1 MVNGQMAISRTLWGQ
16 AAIMAV
22 VLSLSGCVT
31 TGRGAV
37 VFSRGLQPGEYESI
51 KKIVVEEAANNGF
64 RELTSEVKP
73 SEFNNWKGQLFFSLK
88 TPNGTDQLFVEFER
102 QASGVVM
109 KMHGAGTRSNPD
121 SAIKAISAR
130 VKPLSN

>member
-1 MVNGQMAISRTLWGQ
+1 MNGRMAISRAVYGL
-16 AAIMAV
+16 AAVMVV
-22 VLSLSGCVT
+22 VLSLSGCIT

-73 SEFNNWKGQLFFSLK
+73 SEFNSWKGQLFFSLK

-121 SAIKAISAR
+121 SAIKAIASR

>member
-1 MVNGQMAISRTLWGQ
+1 MAISRALYGQ

-31 TGRGAV
+31 IGRGAV
-37 VFSRGLQPGEYESI
+37 VFSRGLQPAEYESI

-121 SAIKAISAR
+121 SAIKAIASR

>member
-1 MVNGQMAISRTLWGQ
+1 MIGRMAISRVLYGQ
-16 AAIMAV
+16 AGIMAV

-37 VFSRGLQPGEYESI
+37 VFSRGLQPAEYESI

-102 QASGVVM
+102 QASGVTM

-121 SAIKAISAR
+121 RAIKAIAAR